1 MKVYVD
7 FDGVILDTDTIIDRD
22 YSKID
27 DIKRSDF
34 IKNYDWNKL
43 VNEASVINNS
53 LDNLKNSKFDTYIL
67 SKISSMNEGIAKV
80 NYLRDNGVLTNIHLV
95 PTKVSKSDVVSAEG
109 NILIDDKVYN
119 LDEWVDNGGIGIF
132 FNKDNLDYDIRGN
145 KNIKYKKICNLDILV
160 NDNLDTIIGHN

>member
-119 LDEWVDNGGIGIF
+119 LDEWEEKGGISIF

-145 KNIKYKKICNLDILV
+145 KNIKYKKISNLDILLS
-160 NDNLDTIIGHN
+160 DNLDLGHN

>member
-1 MKVYVD
+1 
-7 FDGVILDTDTIIDRD
+7 
-22 YSKID
+22 
-27 DIKRSDF
+27 
-34 IKNYDWNKL
+34 
-43 VNEASVINNS
+43 
-53 LDNLKNSKFDTYIL
+53 
-67 SKISSMNEGIAKV
+67 MNEGIAKV

-145 KNIKYKKICNLDILV
+145 KNIKYKKISNLDILLS
-160 NDNLDTIIGHN
+160 DNLDLGHN

>member
-7 FDGVILDTDTIIDRD
+7 FDGVILDTDFIIDRD

-80 NYLRDNGVLTNIHLV
+80 KYLRDNGVLTNIHLV
-95 PTKVSKSDVVSAEG
+95 PTKVSKSDVVSPEG

-119 LDEWVDNGGIGIF
+119 LDEWEEKGGISIF

-145 KNIKYKKICNLDILV
+145 KNIKYKKISNLDILLS
-160 NDNLDTIIGHN
+160 DNLDLGHN

>member
-7 FDGVILDTDTIIDRD
+7 FDGVILDTDFIIDRD

-95 PTKVSKSDVVSAEG
+95 PTKISKSDVVSVRG

-132 FNKDNLDYDIRGN
+132 FNKDNLDYDVRGN
-145 KNIKYKKICNLDILV
+145 ENTKYKKINSLVILCNDI
-160 NDNLDTIIGHN
+160 DIK

>member
-7 FDGVILDTDTIIDRD
+7 FDGVILDTDFIIDRD

-80 NYLRDNGVLTNIHLV
+80 KYLRESGVNINIHLV
-95 PTKVSKSDVVSAEG
+95 PTKISKSDVVSVRG

-145 KNIKYKKICNLDILV
+145 ENTKYKKINSLVILCNDI
-160 NDNLDTIIGHN
+160 DIK

>member
-7 FDGVILDTDTIIDRD
+7 FDGVILDTDAIIDRD
-22 YSKID
+22 FSEID

-34 IKNYDWNKL
+34 VKNYDWNKL

-95 PTKVSKSDVVSAEG
+95 PTKVSKSDVVSPEG

-119 LDEWVDNGGIGIF
+119 LDEWEEKGGISIF

-145 KNIKYKKICNLDILV
+145 KNIKYKKISNLDILLS
-160 NDNLDTIIGHN
+160 DNLDLGHN